1 MRSNAM
7 TRRYKLAEVDQMR
20 STLIRA
26 LTYSRCYDDKL
37 ISLAEEHLRTYI
49 AASVEPYEI
58 DDLLRDEE
66 AKSEAQYLR
75 ARHDRGRE
83 WAMDEWMMKNRR
95 GYSVPP
101 SYYRD
106 AEEAGQSTEDVS

>member
-1 MRSNAM
+1 M

-20 STLIRA
+20 NNLVRA
-26 LTYSRCYDDKL
+26 LKYTHPYDDRL
-37 ISLAEEHLRTYI
+37 DRLVEERLRTYI

-58 DDLLRDEE
+58 EDLLRDEE
-66 AKSEAQYLR
+66 ARADARYLR
-75 ARHDRGRE
+75 DRDGRGRQ
-83 WAMDEWMMKNRR
+83 WMMAEWKQRHKL